1 MFAGR
6 EGGEGDGRLGP
17 DIGLGLGQVV
27 LFPFAVINLDGEA
40 LGVEAT
46 HLNIEGLVGR
56 HQLGHLL
63 ELHLDPAHRLDFPL
77 EVRLEDVVGG
87 EVARIHQEGEAFGGL
102 VVFAQVLGALLEDEG
117 ADIGRPDAFFVE
129 GLQGG
134 VALLEGQVID
144 GNDAERPD
152 QHIISRGLGG
162 LQDLSA
168 DVGERFLVQVAED
181 VLPEH
186 REGGGVVGVGTAAR
200 GGEEGRRGRPR
211 IEVQPA
217 ECFLRTSLEEGQR
230 LGVAPTLAS
239 SLGGVGHALVL
250 AEAELVLRPFQH
262 QRRVEPDVGAVGLG
276 RLALGLEEP
285 VEGGE
290 DAVVALLRRGLVAQ
304 ERLPIRPRRR
314 AEHRQKQAKDKP
326 SHRNLLTAL
335 V

>member
-1 MFAGR
+1 M
-6 EGGEGDGRLGP
+6 LN
-17 DIGLGLGQVV
+17 
-27 LFPFAVINLDGEA
+27 PFAVVDLDGEA
-40 LGVEAT
+40 LGVEAA
-46 HLNIEGLVGR
+46 HLHVEGLVGR

-77 EVRLEDVVGG
+77 EVRLEGVVGG

-152 QHIISRGLGG
+152 QHIISRGFGG
-162 LQDLSA
+162 LQNLFTGL
-168 DVGERFLVQVAED
+168 GETLLAQITED

-186 REGGGVVGVGTAAR
+186 REGGGVVGVGAAAR

-217 ECFLRTSLEEGQR
+217 ERLLRTGIEEGQR

-239 SLGGVGHALVL
+239 ALGGVGHTLVL

-276 RLALGLEEP
+276 RLAFGLEEP

-290 DAVVALLRRGLVAQ
+290 DAVVASLRRGFIAQ
-304 ERLPIRPRRR
+304 ERLPIRPHRR

-326 SHRNLLTAL
+326 FHGNLLTTL